1 MKNNA
6 SAVFSLFLIVGDF
19 LALVAAFAVA
29 YFMRF
34 RWFATPGTSTV
45 AGRTYIITIISVL
58 PLWILVNGLLGLYN
72 QSVYDR
78 RFREIGRLL
87 FGSFLGILMV
97 IGYDF
102 MTEGKLLPGRLVP
115 LYGLIIGFTFL
126 VIFRSIARWIRHAL
140 FNYGVGISNILIVGD
155 TAASSE
161 IARIM
166 SDTRNTGVRI
176 AGIVDHDSKDKF
188 KHFNSF
194 AEALEQ
200 LAEAPHGI
208 IQTELYKSAERNDE
222 ILQYAQTN
230 HISYRFVPGNSDL
243 FVGNITVELFA
254 GLPVIAV
261 HQTPLIGWG
270 RILKRLFDL
279 VISLCLLIFLAP
291 FLLLIAIVN
300 RIWGGGVF
308 FRQDRLTRFNNTF
321 RVYKFRTQYKKYD
334 GTTPEE
340 AFEMMGKP
348 ELAKTYRANGD
359 FLDKDP
365 RITPIGRFL
374 RKTSLDELPQLIN
387 VLRGDISLVGPRALI
402 PQELNKYEKRHKIL
416 SVKSG
421 LTGLAVISGRRDISF
436 EERRTID
443 MYYVQNWSFWLDIT
457 ILLRTIR
464 IVINGSGAK

>member
-19 LALVAAFAVA
+19 LALVAAFATA
-29 YFMRF
+29 YFLRF
-34 RWFATPGTSTV
+34 RWLETPGISTV
-45 AGRTYIITIISVL
+45 PGRAYLVTIISVL

-72 QSVYDR
+72 QNIYDR
-78 RFREIGRLL
+78 RFRELGRLL

-102 MTEGKLLPGRLVP
+102 MTEDKLLPGRLVP
-115 LYGLIIGFTFL
+115 LYGLIVGFTFL

-140 FNYGVGISNILIVGD
+140 FNYGIGISNILIVGD
-155 TAASSE
+155 TTASAE

-176 AGIVDHDSKDKF
+176 VGIVGHNSNDKF
-188 KHFNSF
+188 KHYTTF
-194 AEALEQ
+194 AEALEH
-200 LAEAPHGI
+200 LKELPNGI
-208 IQTELYKSAERNDE
+208 IQTELYKAAERNDE
-222 ILQYAQTN
+222 ILRFAQIN

-261 HQTPLIGWG
+261 HQTPLVGWG
-270 RILKRLFDL
+270 RIIKRLFDL
-279 VISLCLLIFLAP
+279 VMSLCLLIFLAP
-291 FLLLIAIVN
+291 FLLLIAAIN
-300 RIWGGGVF
+300 AIWGGGVF
-308 FRQDRLTRFNNTF
+308 FRQDRLTRFNNSF

-340 AFEMMGKP
+340 AFKMMGKP
-348 ELAKTYRANGD
+348 ELSKTYRANGD
-359 FLDKDP
+359 FLEKDP
-365 RITPIGRFL
+365 RVTPMGRFL

-387 VLRGDISLVGPRALI
+387 VFKGDISLVGPRALI
-402 PQELNKYEKRHKIL
+402 PQELNEYEKRHKIL

-421 LTGLAVISGRRDISF
+421 LTGLAQISGRRDISF

-443 MYYVQNWSFWLDIT
+443 MYYVQNWTFWLDIS

-464 IVINGSGAK
+464 TVINGSGAK